1 MHPGCLE
8 MSTSAALAAD
18 GGALAL
24 SARQAANLA
33 LHSEGGTRSY
43 GRA

>member
-8 MSTSAALAAD
+8 TTTSAALEAD

-24 SARQAANLA
+24 SARQAVGLA
-33 LHSEGGTRSY
+33 LHSRGGARGW
-43 GRA
+43 GRE